1 MASNDY
7 PRTESFDT
15 RTADAKLTGSSPLAL
30 AESFMRANIS
40 NPVAA
45 PNIAEAAGINMR
57 ALQRLF
63 RKTYAA
69 TPTQVL
75 LHMRITLAREIILNG
90 EAQSVR
96 QVAAKLQFSNPTRFS
111 TLYRRIHFHTPSHEI
126 RQGKARMTG
135 SSGTNQ

>member
-1 MASNDY
+1 MASNSF
-7 PRTESFDT
+7 PHTESFGT
-15 RTADAKLTGSSPLAL
+15 NTAEWKLMGTSPLAL
-30 AESFMRANIS
+30 AESFIRANIS

-45 PNIAEAAGINMR
+45 PNIAGAAGVNMP

-63 RKTYAA
+63 RQAYAA

-96 QVAAKLQFSNPTRFS
+96 QVAAQLQFSNPTRFS

-126 RQGKARMTG
+126 RQGKARMTR